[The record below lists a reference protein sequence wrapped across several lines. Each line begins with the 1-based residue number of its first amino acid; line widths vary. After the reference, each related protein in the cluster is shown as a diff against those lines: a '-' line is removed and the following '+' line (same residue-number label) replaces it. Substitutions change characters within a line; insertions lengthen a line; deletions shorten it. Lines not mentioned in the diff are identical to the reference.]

1 MSDGDNSNKGKSKVS
16 LEDALKDAAKNAA
29 TTGLHTVAITVD
41 IGNPS
46 IKEYRVKIT
55 LGG

>member
-29 TTGLHTVAITVD
+29 TTGLHTVAIAID